1 MLKKLRLK
9 FVCINMLMVVAMLC
23 VIFGLIYSSTRQ
35 NLEDEND
42 KMIRELLSVPIM
54 GEKPGEKPKPG
65 QKLKAGDNTGLVS
78 LPYFTAEMD
87 RNGTLI
93 AFGDGSF
100 DLSDEEY
107 LRSLIELAQQQS
119 EDSGILCE
127 YNLRYGMGESP
138 LGKKFV
144 FLDISSE
151 KATLRNLLQNCIA
164 IAVVSFFAFLGISV
178 YLSCWA
184 IRPVEKAW
192 NQQRQFVGDA
202 SHELKTPLTVILTN
216 AELLQNPSYE
226 PEARNQFADNILVMA
241 RRMRGLVENLL
252 DLARVDNGVVKT
264 AMERLDFS
272 QLVQDA
278 VLPFEPLYFEQQ
290 KTLNCQLES
299 AIMLQGSAIHLR
311 QVVDILLDNA
321 LKYSGDSATVSVLL
335 RKNCTHCMLSVASPG
350 TPIPKEKLTRIFE
363 RFYREDQAR
372 AMNQSYGLGLSIA
385 EGIVRE
391 HRGKIWAESNSCG
404 NTFFVQLPL

>member
-184 IRPVEKAW
+184 IRPVEKAM
-192 NQQRQFVGDA
+192 F
-202 SHELKTPLTVILTN
+202 LKMPTSTCITSRPFTAI
-216 AELLQNPSYE
+216 
-226 PEARNQFADNILVMA
+226 
-241 RRMRGLVENLL
+241 RRV
-252 DLARVDNGVVKT
+252 
-264 AMERLDFS
+264 
-272 QLVQDA
+272 
-278 VLPFEPLYFEQQ
+278 
-290 KTLNCQLES
+290 
-299 AIMLQGSAIHLR
+299 LR
-311 QVVDILLDNA
+311 QVHQSDTNICRGQKN
-321 LKYSGDSATVSVLL
+321 ATV
-335 RKNCTHCMLSVASPG
+335 T
-350 TPIPKEKLTRIFE
+350 
-363 RFYREDQAR
+363 
-372 AMNQSYGLGLSIA
+372 
-385 EGIVRE
+385 
-391 HRGKIWAESNSCG
+391 
-404 NTFFVQLPL
+404 